1 MSLYGALRS
10 GVSGL
15 FSNSQRMGMISDN
28 IANVNTTGYK
38 RVDAKFSTFIT
49 GGGSGTGAYSA
60 GGVINF
66 NSREVAQQGNIE
78 ATAFTTDMAI
88 SGNGY
93 FVVTRE
99 LERDAD
105 SNWLPAGDTFFTRSG
120 EFRVDS
126 NGNLRNTE
134 GYYLLSW
141 PPNNENT
148 DFIETNDFGSLVAVN
163 VGNQAFD
170 PSESTQFELG
180 ANLIPTTDAGAVNSY
195 SITQEIIDPQGRAR
209 TLRFNFERLPTETH
223 NIYLT
228 DGTTP
233 LDLNVNVRVPNS
245 WRVFASVEDASIQTY
260 NPDGTPVA
268 IANSDLDVP
277 IADVIFDATGRLSA
291 LTPPG
296 SVNLYQRTQFPLNYQ
311 PPAVGGVLPTPVIE
325 PGSTS
330 GSRLT
335 IPATTPE
342 LDAIAVILNDSGV
355 TIPST
360 PARTATIIRAGLASL
375 NTEEYPLA
383 MGQIMQIIQ
392 GVGAGFQN
400 ATGRGLAGLP
410 TLTADINDLTALGY
424 TATDASASGD
434 AAGAIALGGRADS
447 TQYVGGRII
456 NNDGTVVRTSGDPAL
471 GTQRLQSYTSGSN
484 DKLRLTL
491 DYDNSTATQSDLTDV
506 DINFGTL
513 TMNVFEANSP
523 LNRNVSRVT
532 EAGTGM
538 QGNDGLT
545 QFDDTL
551 STLRFTEHNGRRFSS
566 LQSVDIT
573 DDGVVEGFYDN
584 GETRELFKVP
594 LVTFAN
600 PNGLRASS
608 GNIFEQT
615 NASGIALT
623 RVAGTSGAGRI
634 LNSAREAA
642 SVDLAEEFSNMIV
655 TQRAYSASTKV
666 ITTTDSMLDE
676 LTRSIR

>member
-49 GGGSGTGAYSA
+49 GGGGATGAYSA
-60 GGVINF
+60 GGVINY
-66 NSREVAQQGNIE
+66 NNREVAQQGNIE
-78 ATAFTTDMAI
+78 ATAFATDMAI

-93 FVVTRE
+93 FIVTRE
-99 LERDAD
+99 LERDQD

-126 NGNLRNTE
+126 NGNLRNSE

-141 PPNNENT
+141 PPNAENT

-170 PSESTQFELG
+170 PAPSTVFDLG
-180 ANLIPTTDAGAVNSY
+180 ANLIPTTEPGSVSAY

-223 NIYLT
+223 DVYLT
-228 DGTTP
+228 DGGLTP
-233 LDLNVNVRVPNS
+233 TNLDKMVSVRVPNS
-245 WRVFASVEDASIQTY
+245 WRVYASVEDASVQSY
-260 NPDGTPVA
+260 NPDGTAAA
-268 IANSDLDVP
+268 IVNDDVNVP
-277 IADVIFDATGRLSA
+277 IADVIFDATSRLSA
-291 LTPPG
+291 ITPPG
-296 SVNLYQRTQFPLNYQ
+296 SINLYQRTQ
-311 PPAVGGVLPTPVIE
+311 LPMSYGATSE
-325 PGSTS
+325 PGSLNTT
-330 GSRLT
+330 RLDLSPLT
-335 IPATTPE
+335 APE
-342 LDAIAVILNDSGV
+342 LAAISVILNDSNV
-355 TIPST
+355 PTVAAP
-360 PARTATIIRAGLASL
+360 TATQVLAGIDTL
-375 NTEEYPLA
+375 NTDEFPLA
-383 MGQIMQIIQ
+383 MGQIMQIVNDDPASI
-392 GVGAGFQN
+392 VNRFADPAVRN
-400 ATGRGLAGLP
+400 AAGL
-410 TLTADINDLTALGY
+410 TGLTDDINALTALGY
-424 TATDASASGD
+424 TANAAAI
-434 AAGAIALGGRADS
+434 AAGATSDPAGAVALGALPDS
-447 TQYVGGRII
+447 TQYVGGRLI
-456 NNDGTVVRTSGDPAL
+456 NNDGSITRMNNAGN
-471 GTQRLQSYTSGSN
+471 LQNYTSGSN

-491 DYDNSTATQSDLTDV
+491 DYDNSTATQSDLTDI
-506 DINFGTL
+506 DINLGTF
-513 TMNVFEANSP
+513 TMNVLEANSA
-523 LNRNVSRVT
+523 LNRSVTRVAQ
-532 EAGTGM
+532 AGTGM

-642 SVDLAEEFSNMIV
+642 AVDLAEEFSNMIV

>member
-49 GGGSGTGAYSA
+49 GGGAGTGAYSA

-93 FVVTRE
+93 FIVTRE

-141 PPNNENT
+141 PPNSENT

-170 PSESTQFELG
+170 PSASTQFDLG
-180 ANLIPTTDAGAVNSY
+180 ANLIPTTDAGAVSAY

-209 TLRFNFERLPTETH
+209 TLTFNFERLPTETH
-223 NIYLT
+223 NVSLQNGADTVDKI
-228 DGTTP
+228 
-233 LDLNVNVRVPNS
+233 VNTRVPNS
-245 WRVFASVEDASIQTY
+245 WRVYSSVEDASIQTY
-260 NPDGTPVA
+260 NPDGTPLA
-268 IANSDLDVP
+268 IANSSLDVP
-277 IADVIFDATGRLSA
+277 IADIIFDATGRLSA

-296 SVNLYQRTQFPLNYQ
+296 SINLYQRTQ
-311 PPAVGGVLPTPVIE
+311 LPMSYGTTDE
-325 PGSTS
+325 PGSS
-330 GSRLT
+330 ANSRLDIST
-335 IPATTPE
+335 LSAAALTSIG
-342 LDAIAVILNDSGV
+342 VVLNDSNVVISGSPPTV
-355 TIPST
+355 ADILSGIDT
-360 PARTATIIRAGLASL
+360 L
-375 NTEEYPLA
+375 NTRDYPLA
-383 MGQIMQIIQ
+383 MGQIMAIMQT
-392 GVGAGFQN
+392 GGAAFEN
-400 ATGRGLAGLP
+400 ATNRTAAGLT
-410 TLTADINDLTALGY
+410 TLNQDINDLTALSY
-424 TATDASASGD
+424 VANDPLASSD
-434 AAGAIALGGRADS
+434 PAGAIPLGALPGDA
-447 TQYVGGRII
+447 QYVAGRII
-456 NNDGTVVRTSGDPAL
+456 NNDGSRVRMN
-471 GTQRLQSYTSGSN
+471 GTGNLQNYTEGSN
-484 DKLRLTL
+484 DKLRLTI
-491 DYDNSTATQSDLTDV
+491 DYDNSTATASDLTEV
-506 DINFGTL
+506 DINFGTF
-513 TMNVFEANSP
+513 TMGVFEANSA
-523 LNRNVSRVT
+523 LNRSATRVA
-532 EAGTGM
+532 EAGIGM